1 MFTGEC
7 IGGGQRQ
14 RIIIVRPCELA
25 EQEQLDHIP
34 LEMPVTPDPVLQL
47 LLNLLISCLRVLSS
61 RVLPKCKCSA
71 PSDADTVKVAA
82 GFYANRMPILV
93 SFITA

>member
-34 LEMPVTPDPVLQL
+34 LEMPDLVL

-71 PSDADTVKVAA
+71 PRDADTVTVAA